1 MNEVQIQIRAD
12 TDTDWTRP
20 RPRSGLWLWLFLP
33 LCFLPPSVSF
43 SHSLFLCSILVFLF
57 EFFCVNLLWRISAKG
72 STCPLFTA
80 VLRCSLPVALCSSL
94 LLPSLAKNC
103 AKNQFCLLFFCNV
116 FLAKTNPHAS
126 PIAISLCCCV
136 SLLLFLPARLRQCS
150 VRFASGIVS
159 FFFVFFYALFCWD
172 FLPPAPRLNGCLP
185 QLSLT
190 CSPSPPLSLPGVAL
204 LCLCAN
210 FIRIWTVRFYF
221 MQKSRSTWTLLAV
234 VVAAPV
240 FPSLTVSVCLSL
252 LLLLTCRCFA
262 RTHTHTHAQL
272 MRIGNKERRSQLVNY
287 KFRSVFGLFFGCFWV
302 FCVAYL
308 HKLAAQLMG
317 II

>member
-1 MNEVQIQIRAD
+1 MKYRYRYAQIRIQI
-12 TDTDWTRP
+12 
-20 RPRSGLWLWLFLP
+20 GLALALAQG
-33 LCFLPPSVSF
+33 CGCC
-43 SHSLFLCSILVFLF
+43 SLFLFVSDSFILPLWLSLFLYSILVFLF
-57 EFFCVNLLWRISAKG
+57 EFFCVNLPCSISAKG

-80 VLRCSLPVALCSSL
+80 VLCCSLPAALCSAPLVSA
-94 LLPSLAKNC
+94 LPSFLAKNC
-103 AKNQFCLLFFCNV
+103 AKNQFCLLFFCHV

-126 PIAISLCCCV
+126 PIAISLCCV
-136 SLLLFLPARLRQCS
+136 SLPLFLPARLRQCS

-159 FFFVFFYALFCWD
+159 FFFCVFFALFCWN

-190 CSPSPPLSLPGVAL
+190 CFPSPPLPLPRVAL
-204 LCLCAN
+204 LCLCLCAN

-234 VVAAPV
+234 VVAAPLPL
-240 FPSLTVSVCLSL
+240 FYCLAVSLSL

-262 RTHTHTHAQL
+262 RTHIHTHAQL
-272 MRIGNKERRSQLVNY
+272 MRIGNKERRRQLVNY
-287 KFRSVFGLFFGCFWV
+287 KFRSVFGLFFGCF
-302 FCVAYL
+302 VAYL